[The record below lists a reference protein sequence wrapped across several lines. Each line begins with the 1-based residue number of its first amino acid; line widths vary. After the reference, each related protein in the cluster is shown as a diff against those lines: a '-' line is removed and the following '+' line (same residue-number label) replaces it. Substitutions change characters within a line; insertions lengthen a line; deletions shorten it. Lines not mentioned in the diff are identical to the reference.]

1 LITIVFN
8 FYKCLYYFLNSES
21 YAFFNFCS
29 FFFSSNSAFFASN
42 FTLNILS
49 ISSFLISE
57 ACINVSEIMN
67 FYPNSSL
74 SLVLIKSILAS
85 TLFLDKLLSLNSFRI
100 LFIISFLVSYEPC
113 IRKISAFNNS

>member
-1 LITIVFN
+1 M
-8 FYKCLYYFLNSES
+8 
-21 YAFFNFCS
+21 
-29 FFFSSNSAFFASN
+29 
-42 FTLNILS
+42 
-49 ISSFLISE
+49 SSFLISE

-113 IRKISAFNNS
+113 IRKISAFNNSWLFSSNISGFGYSIFNIVKGNLLKPIVYILKFYWKC

>member
-1 LITIVFN
+1 M
-8 FYKCLYYFLNSES
+8 
-21 YAFFNFCS
+21 
-29 FFFSSNSAFFASN
+29 
-42 FTLNILS
+42 
-49 ISSFLISE
+49 SSFLISE

-100 LFIISFLVSYEPC
+100 LNTK
-113 IRKISAFNNS
+113 RKSSDNNSYFESRKKFIDDTDKSVKLQELKKVSPWIPQFTPK